1 MKKRSKVEIILID
14 ILSVLIITSALYY
27 LKDDRVKPEDF
38 IQDKYRSNC
47 EYRVVQQEKND
58 NYLAYLGR
66 DNENI
71 YLDIFEDDKFFGG
84 MKILPKNNQKIA
96 LYQTSQYVNL
106 IIVYGDNTQI
116 RYSSYT
122 LKVTGNDIEP
132 RIFKQNINNNDY
144 ILDIYILNTK
154 YNESFDLYFK

>member
-14 ILSVLIITSALYY
+14 ILGVLIITSALYY

-38 IQDKYRSNC
+38 IKDKYRSNS
-47 EYRVVQQEKND
+47 EYIVVQQEKNN

-71 YLDIFEDDKFFGG
+71 YLDIFENDKFFGG
-84 MKILPKNNQKIA
+84 SIISPKNNQKIV

-106 IIVYGDNTQI
+106 IIVYGYNTEL

-132 RIFKQNINNNDY
+132 RIFNQNINNNDY
-144 ILDIYILNTK
+144 ILDIYILDTK